1 MITRNAANF
10 RPWSALALRLPMS
23 TGSMKTTHYRTAVV
37 AFKRELIGRTLAAHG
52 GNRTHAARA
61 LGLPRTYLVRLI
73 RALDVNAAGLGPRD
87 QPRIVP

>member
-1 MITRNAANF
+1 MNDTR
-10 RPWSALALRLPMS
+10 
-23 TGSMKTTHYRTAVV
+23 YRAAVV
-37 AFKRELIGRTLAAHG
+37 AFKRELIAKTLRDYA

-61 LGLPRTYLVRLI
+61 LGLPRTYLVRSI

>member
-1 MITRNAANF
+1 MND
-10 RPWSALALRLPMS
+10 
-23 TGSMKTTHYRTAVV
+23 THYRAAVV
-37 AFKRELIGRTLAAHG
+37 AFKRQLIETTLHAHA

-87 QPRIVP
+87 QPHIVP

>member
-1 MITRNAANF
+1 MNDTR
-10 RPWSALALRLPMS
+10 
-23 TGSMKTTHYRTAVV
+23 YRAAVV
-37 AFKRELIGRTLAAHG
+37 AFKRELIEKTLRDYA

-73 RALDVNAAGLGPRD
+73 RALDVNAASLGPLD